1 MLERVCWHKK
11 WWKLRFNEN
20 GALMKMQKQKKKM
33 VLLSI
38 AVLLLS
44 VLLWWSEKSKTIL
57 SEDGS
62 LLRGENGTGEYEAE
76 LILEIDETENTEWIV
91 TVPEQR
97 LTREEEE
104 TLLSGAIA
112 EIEAEFAGE
121 NKSLENIK
129 DKVNMRSGYQD
140 GKVIA
145 EWEFSNHGLI
155 TESGFI
161 DEDAMEA
168 ESEMVEAKV
177 HLDCEDSELIYEFYF
192 IVCKQEKSEEE
203 LLYEKLNQFIS
214 ENGKAEGTEFLRL
227 PTELEG
233 HSLVWKNKESHLPLR
248 VFILG
253 MVVVMLLPALE
264 AEREKEA
271 RKKREEQLMREYPEL
286 VNKLALLLGA
296 GMTLQGAWRQVTT
309 KYTEKRANSQSEAG
323 VVYEEMLIAQREMES
338 GKGEVRAYEAFGERC
353 GLQKYRKL
361 SSYLIQNMKKGNRGL
376 CELLEREAT
385 EAFAERKNA
394 AQQYGE
400 EVGTKLLL
408 PMLLMLGVVIFVI
421 MVPAVISFQ
430 AGVS

>member
-1 MLERVCWHKK
+1 
-11 WWKLRFNEN
+11 
-20 GALMKMQKQKKKM
+20 MQRQKKKM
-33 VLLSI
+33 VLLS
-38 AVLLLS
+38 AGVLLLS
-44 VLLWWSEKSKTIL
+44 VVLWWAERNETIL
-57 SEDGS
+57 SEDVS
-62 LLRGENGTGEYEAE
+62 LLRGENGTGEYEVE

-97 LTREEEE
+97 LTKEQEEAF
-104 TLLSGAIA
+104 LSGAIA
-112 EIEAEFAGE
+112 EIEVEFAGE
-121 NKSLENIK
+121 NESLENVK
-129 DKVNMRSGYQD
+129 DKVNIRSEYQD

-145 EWEFSNHGLI
+145 EWEFSNHRLI

-161 DEDAMEA
+161 NENAMEA
-168 ESEMVEAKV
+168 ESEMVESKV
-177 HLDCEDSELIYEFYF
+177 YLTCEDSKLIYEFYF

-203 LLYEKLNQFIS
+203 LFYEKLNQFIS
-214 ENGKAEGTEFLRL
+214 ENGTAEGTEFLRL

-233 HSLVWKNKESHLPLR
+233 HSLVWKDKESHLPLQ
-248 VFILG
+248 ILALG

-271 RKKREEQLMREYPEL
+271 RKKRAEQLMREYPEV

-309 KYTEKRANSQSEAG
+309 KYTEKRTNGQNEAG
-323 VVYEEMLIAQREMES
+323 VVYEEMLITQREIES

-353 GLQKYRKL
+353 GLPKYRKL

-376 CELLEREAT
+376 CELLEREAAESFT
-385 EAFAERKNA
+385 ERKNA

-408 PMLLMLGVVIFVI
+408 PMLLMLGIVIFVI

-430 AGVS
+430 SGVN